1 MSTTAILP
9 ANFRRDAILQQ
20 VIARGTRVTVTER
33 GESGWRMHTGTFVS
47 EAGGESLIWVELA
60 DDPREPGGVSG
71 AGLAPGREI
80 GLTFRRGHKKCICCC
95 TIERCESGGGVTRI
109 GLRRPRQVQELQ
121 RRVFERTEPSKD
133 CPIEVELRALPC
145 GTSTTT
151 GAVIRGSLIDISAGG
166 IRVRTSAAGKI
177 EVGAGYLCSLRS
189 DAARM
194 ALTVEAVL
202 RHAEA
207 PVDGAASL
215 GLQFIGLEA
224 STQGYEKLLGLARF
238 VKSLQRRTARTAEQD
253 GSRTGVSAVTSGHD
267 RIHTRPH

>member
-1 MSTTAILP
+1 MSTTATLP

-33 GESGWRMHTGTFVS
+33 GENGWRMHPGTFLPTRS
-47 EAGGESLIWVELA
+47 GEALIWVELG
-60 DDPREPGGVSG
+60 DGSCHPGGVEG

-95 TIERCESGGGVTRI
+95 TIERCESGGGMTRV
-109 GLRRPRQVQELQ
+109 GLRLPRQVQELQ
-121 RRVFERTEPSKD
+121 RRVFERTEPAKG
-133 CPIEVELRALPC
+133 CPIEVELRALPG
-145 GTSTTT
+145 GTSAAA

-166 IRVRTSAAGKI
+166 IRVRANLTGKI
-177 EVGAGYLCSLRS
+177 EVGVGYLCSLRS

-238 VKSLQRRTARTAEQD
+238 VKSLQRRSVRTVEQNA
-253 GSRTGVSAVTSGHD
+253 GRPGLSAVKSGHD
-267 RIHTRPH
+267 RVHTRPH

>member
-1 MSTTAILP
+1 MSTTATLP

-33 GESGWRMHTGTFVS
+33 GESGWRMHTGTFLP
-47 EAGGESLIWVELA
+47 ETGGEGLIWVELG
-60 DDPREPGGVSG
+60 DEPREPGGVGG

-95 TIERCESGGGVTRI
+95 TVERCESGGGVTRI

-121 RRVFERTEPSKD
+121 RRVFERTEPTKD
-133 CPIEVELRALPC
+133 CPIEVELRALPG
-145 GTSTTT
+145 GTST
-151 GAVIRGSLIDISAGG
+151 GGVIRGSLIDISAGG
-166 IRVRTSAAGKI
+166 IRVRANLTGKI

-238 VKSLQRRTARTAEQD
+238 VKSLQRRTARTAEQE
-253 GSRTGVSAVTSGHD
+253 GGRTGVSAVKSGHD
-267 RIHTRPH
+267 RIHIRPH

>member
-1 MSTTAILP
+1 MSTTATLP

-33 GESGWRMHTGTFVS
+33 GESGWRMHTGTFLP
-47 EAGGESLIWVELA
+47 ETGGEGLIWVELG
-60 DDPREPGGVSG
+60 DEPREPGGVGG

-95 TIERCESGGGVTRI
+95 TVERCESGGGGVTRI
-109 GLRRPRQVQELQ
+109 GLRLPRQVQELQ
-121 RRVFERTEPSKD
+121 RRVFERTEPAKD
-133 CPIEVELRALPC
+133 CPIEVELRALPG
-145 GTSTTT
+145 GTSTST

-207 PVDGAASL
+207 PVDGTASL

-238 VKSLQRRTARTAEQD
+238 VKSLQRRTGRDVGRSGAPAVK
-253 GSRTGVSAVTSGHD
+253 SRDD
-267 RIHTRPH
+267 RVHTRPH